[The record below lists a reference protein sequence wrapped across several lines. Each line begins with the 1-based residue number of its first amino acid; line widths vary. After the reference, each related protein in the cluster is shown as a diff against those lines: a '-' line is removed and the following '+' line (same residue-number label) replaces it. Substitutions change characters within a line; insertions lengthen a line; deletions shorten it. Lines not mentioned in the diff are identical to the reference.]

1 LAKNLGESSQIL
13 FAPEGREEDALNN
26 NEIALVEWIINNENS
41 IYDSLRTPKM
51 VGFTIVLPTLRM
63 FFDLS

>member
-1 LAKNLGESSQIL
+1 
-13 FAPEGREEDALNN
+13 
-26 NEIALVEWIINNENS
+26 LVEWIINNENS